1 MSNPLNFITPQ
12 LQPINHFPQYSFM
25 QTQTFSN
32 YQSTYLNTS
41 LSQQLNQPSLIKTQ
55 QYNILLNEP
64 DLTNVEEPCQFL
76 TKRLIKSAETN
87 VFNLINESLH
97 KHYGTNKNKN
107 GNLEPEYS
115 NKLCSRAVQSGVDL
129 LARIKVISNCFKN
142 QPSKLIKIKHL
153 NQNNGLTKFK
163 KVPTSDIILKSV
175 CDKNKKV
182 RFINEHAGV
191 SSNTLCEKLMQ
202 TPTVVSMSKK
212 NTFANSIFTPLLQK
226 VKLEKDKLVPK
237 TFILQNLNSDLITCC
252 ETNKELNLYK
262 NMKPKK
268 IKKVVSHVKTSNGFV
283 SVVKQKW
290 EIQHRDLKEKYN
302 QMPTTKH
309 NIPCKGNIHQL
320 ALKNY
325 HANTTKSALK
335 KQSSINANEYFKKPK
350 EKRVTFRIEGETSP
364 IFPHSELRPINLDQN
379 IVKQKPLMKCHPF
392 EVRNELKLST
402 STAQDNLQLS
412 FPEQSFETNIDH
424 IITPIVNKFKASRS
438 RRLSLRDKA
447 NDLEQLRN
455 QRKNMIPESMMSLSV
470 DVLKL
475 IPDNKKEMKKVI
487 DYYHLMA
494 TIIVKILGSYAKK
507 TCQQGRIRSDEDFK
521 FLAKKVTI

>member
-1 MSNPLNFITPQ
+1 MSNPSLNYITPQ
-12 LQPINHFPQYSFM
+12 PQSLNHIPQYSFM

-32 YQSTYLNTS
+32 YQTTYLNSS
-41 LSQQLNQPSLIKTQ
+41 LSLPPNQPSLIKTQ
-55 QYNILLNEP
+55 EYNILLNEAGH
-64 DLTNVEEPCQFL
+64 TNVEESCQSL
-76 TKRLIKSAETN
+76 KKRIIKSAETN

-97 KHYGTNKNKN
+97 KHYSIDKNKN
-107 GNLEPEYS
+107 GNLEPGYS

-129 LARIKVISNCFKN
+129 LARVKVISNCFKN

-153 NQNNGLTKFK
+153 NQNNGLTKLK
-163 KVPTSDIILKSV
+163 NVPTSDLILKSV
-175 CDKNKKV
+175 CDNKKKI
-182 RFINEHAGV
+182 RFINENAGV

-202 TPTVVSMSKK
+202 APTIVSMSKN

-226 VKLEKDKLVPK
+226 VKFEKDKLVPK
-237 TFILQNLNSDLITCC
+237 TFVLPNLNSDLITCC
-252 ETNKELNLYK
+252 ETNKELSLYK

-268 IKKVVSHVKTSNGFV
+268 IKKVVSRVKTNNGFV
-283 SVVKQKW
+283 DVVKQKW
-290 EIQHRDLKEKYN
+290 GIQHKDLKEKYN
-302 QMPTTKH
+302 QIPATTKH
-309 NIPCKGNIHQL
+309 NIHQL
-320 ALKNY
+320 ALKIC

-335 KQSSINANEYFKKPK
+335 KQSSINANDYFKKTK

-364 IFPHSELRPINLDQN
+364 IFPHSELRPINLNQN

-392 EVRNELKLST
+392 EVRSELKLST
-402 STAQDNLQLS
+402 STAQDNLQLP
-412 FPEQSFETNIDH
+412 FPEQSFETNIDN
-424 IITPIVNKFKASRS
+424 IITPIVNKYKASRS
-438 RRLSLRDKA
+438 RRLSLRDKVI
-447 NDLEQLRN
+447 DLEQLRN